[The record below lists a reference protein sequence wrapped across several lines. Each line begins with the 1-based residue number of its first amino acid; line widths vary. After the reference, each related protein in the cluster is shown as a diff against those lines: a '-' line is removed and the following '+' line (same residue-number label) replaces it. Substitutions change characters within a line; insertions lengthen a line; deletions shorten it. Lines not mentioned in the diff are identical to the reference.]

1 MATSTDGQHW
11 EITFAFPVDPNDST
25 KYLSVPDAH
34 YKWFVDGNPSP
45 VADGGKWSDTC
56 HYEYEERIV
65 TADFTPPEDVVGCLE
80 NKAYPATCSA
90 VEPTTFKYTFDA
102 CAPTCDAD
110 KKPSGCVENVG
121 LQAAVDGLVKD
132 DGEQLGYHWYERAA
146 YAATS
151 VAGSTE
157 WTITFP
163 LTVEHDGKDQV
174 IAVPAAG
181 STYKWLVNGEYPEQE
196 DTTNVQNVGC
206 SAQYNEYNM
215 EVWKERS
222 DLRNCLAECPAFVE
236 GFDATTVINY
246 PACAFAG
253 RSYTHD
259 GGIQVPRAVADGND
273 CQAACAQVNT
283 MQADSCAIWSYDYA
297 KKTCHVYQARALP
310 PTGEWFGKGAEFV
323 SGPVVCRNLDVC
335 FYDNAVY
342 GNQDFGASGYAGLP
356 GDTPV
361 YVPTPNRKAGLEGEG
376 WWDGAKTV
384 TVEDI
389 PTPEACQVK
398 CAATAG
404 CDFFDWT
411 GLEGSDPKECWL
423 KSSTGDDLTKEIGIK
438 MGVVV
443 GPKVC
448 PDTTTPPLTDAPTPA
463 PTPSPPD
470 EPTDAPTDA
479 PTEPAVT
486 SGSGSGSVVKEPAPG
501 GNDESSTASFTAGVA
516 TSFAAIVV
524 MMM

>member
-1 MATSTDGQHW
+1 MLDRCAVCALLANNPVPPPVPPVPVDRADTHHCHDGTCPAPTDPPVAVATPATLTFKFDSCKTVGKVALLLNYPGTGNWWERDPEKTPADGGAGGMATSTDGQHW

-215 EVWKERS
+215 DR
-222 DLRNCLAECPAFVE
+222 R
-236 GFDATTVINY
+236 
-246 PACAFAG
+246 
-253 RSYTHD
+253 
-259 GGIQVPRAVADGND
+259 Q
-273 CQAACAQVNT
+273 
-283 MQADSCAIWSYDYA
+283 
-297 KKTCHVYQARALP
+297 
-310 PTGEWFGKGAEFV
+310 
-323 SGPVVCRNLDVC
+323 
-335 FYDNAVY
+335 
-342 GNQDFGASGYAGLP
+342 
-356 GDTPV
+356 
-361 YVPTPNRKAGLEGEG
+361 
-376 WWDGAKTV
+376 
-384 TVEDI
+384 
-389 PTPEACQVK
+389 
-398 CAATAG
+398 
-404 CDFFDWT
+404 
-411 GLEGSDPKECWL
+411 
-423 KSSTGDDLTKEIGIK
+423 
-438 MGVVV
+438 
-443 GPKVC
+443 
-448 PDTTTPPLTDAPTPA
+448 
-463 PTPSPPD
+463 
-470 EPTDAPTDA
+470 
-479 PTEPAVT
+479 
-486 SGSGSGSVVKEPAPG
+486 
-501 GNDESSTASFTAGVA
+501 
-516 TSFAAIVV
+516 
-524 MMM
+524 